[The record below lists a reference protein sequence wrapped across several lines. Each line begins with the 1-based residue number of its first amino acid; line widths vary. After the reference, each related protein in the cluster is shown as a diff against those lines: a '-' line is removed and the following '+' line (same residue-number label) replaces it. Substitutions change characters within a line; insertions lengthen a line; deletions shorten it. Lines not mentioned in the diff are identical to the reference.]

1 MKMRPMPGGRLFTLA
16 PFALVSA
23 LAVGVALAGY
33 ITSPHA
39 PVISA
44 GVDRSSTPVTTTPT
58 AVAIVASAEPT
69 GSPTPS
75 PSNAAPSNAARSNDA
90 TEMLR
95 AHNELRGA
103 VGAPAVRSDVRVTA
117 AAQRHA
123 EYLARAGAI
132 GHEETPGNPGFT
144 GVTVRDRLAA
154 QGYADAT
161 ASEVAASSDSG
172 TEDVRFLWD
181 LPYHRLGLMH
191 PHTVV
196 AGWGHAEI
204 GGHTATVGVLVFDFA
219 APAPDHVRSPAAG
232 QRVTGS
238 WAGDESPDAL
248 PVGAARPVGYPVM
261 VVFSRARPVDLKHA
275 KLTDVNGREV
285 TVSVVPQIFERDYA
299 AIVPTAPLAAGA
311 RYHVRLELSVA
322 GTDVVDEW
330 EFDTER

>member
-1 MKMRPMPGGRLFTLA
+1 MKMRPMPRGRIFTLA
-16 PFALVSA
+16 PFALVTA

-33 ITSPHA
+33 LASPHA
-39 PVISA
+39 PSISA
-44 GVDRSSTPVTTTPT
+44 RVDTSSPPATAIPTAT
-58 AVAIVASAEPT
+58 AVAGTPELTA
-69 GSPTPS
+69 SPTPAVS
-75 PSNAAPSNAARSNDA
+75 SKPVRSNDA
-90 TEMLR
+90 AEMLR
-95 AHNELRGA
+95 AHNDLRAA
-103 VGAPAVRSDVRVTA
+103 VGAPAMRSDVRVTA

-154 QGYADAT
+154 EGYADAT

-191 PHTVV
+191 PHAVL

-204 GGHTATVGVLVFDFA
+204 GGHTATVGVLVFDFV

-248 PVGAARPVGYPVM
+248 PPGAARPVGYPVM
-261 VVFSRARPVDLKHA
+261 VVYSSARTVDLKNA
-275 KLTDVNGREV
+275 KLTDTSGGEV
-285 TVSVVPQIFERDYA
+285 TVSVVPQIYERDYA
-299 AIVPTAPLAAGA
+299 VIVPTAPLAAGA

-322 GTDVVDEW
+322 GSDVVDEW
-330 EFDTER
+330 ECDTER